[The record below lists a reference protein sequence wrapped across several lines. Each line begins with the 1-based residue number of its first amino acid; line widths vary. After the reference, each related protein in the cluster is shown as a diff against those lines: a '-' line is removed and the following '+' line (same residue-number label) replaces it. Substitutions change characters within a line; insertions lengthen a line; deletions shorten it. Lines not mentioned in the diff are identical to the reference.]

1 MRGFVPARYMNP
13 PPTSGSV
20 PFTLSP
26 GTRFGSYEILQRL
39 GAGAMGEVYRARDT
53 RLDREVAIKTLSLD
67 RSSQPEALS
76 RFEQEARSAC
86 ALNPPNIV
94 TIYELGHVNG
104 TRYIAM
110 ELVDGETVRTLLASG
125 PIAFRKSV
133 AIAAQIADGL
143 AKAHEMGV
151 IHRDLKP
158 ANLMVSR
165 DGTAKVLDFGLAKFR
180 KLDHTRSSDATTSIT
195 EHRTVM
201 GTVGY
206 MSPEQA
212 TGGEVDF
219 RSDQFSFGSVLYEMV
234 TGSPAFQK
242 ETHAETTAA
251 ILRDEP
257 ERLGARMLQA
267 PAPFIWIVERCL
279 AKDPNQ
285 RYASTRDLARDLA
298 AVRDRLADAPGRE
311 SEPRPNNLPVQRTA
325 FIGREHEAAGLRQL
339 LSRVDV
345 QLVTLTGPGGI
356 GKTRLA
362 LQVAGEIADQFP
374 GGVCFVAL
382 SAIGEAGMIASAIA
396 QAVGVRE
403 TGNTSPQDGLI
414 EYVVGLSQPMLLLL
428 DNFEHLVSA
437 APFVGQLL
445 TSGPQLKVVVT
456 SQAPLHIYGEHEFPV
471 PPLALPDPRSIPHLE
486 VLSRFPAVAL
496 FVARA
501 HAVKHE
507 FVLTKENAPAV
518 AAICSRLDGVP
529 LAIELAAARIKLLSP
544 SAMLTRLESRLN
556 LLTGGARDLPT
567 RQQTL
572 RNTVDW
578 SYGLLNDAEQTLF
591 RRFSVF
597 TGGCTLEGVEAVCD
611 TKGNLGLDVLDGMAS
626 LVDKSLVQQMEQ
638 ADKET
643 RFFMLSTIREYAL
656 ERLAKSDDES
666 ATRRAHAAYYLV
678 LAEEG
683 AEDIATHPEWLD
695 RFEIEHE
702 NFRLAID
709 YLIKSG
715 DADWGL
721 RTAAALFRF
730 WETREHLTEGRDA
743 IARVLALEG
752 AAARPK
758 LRARLLFAAAVLAGE
773 QGDYICA
780 QKMFEDSLE
789 TCLELNDNRGVAVAL
804 NALAVITRDR
814 GEIAAAALLFER
826 CVAIWK
832 DLGDPADIAR
842 ALSNLA
848 GVVKL
853 QGEYERAFLLYD
865 ECLTM
870 FRKVGDGA
878 GVAWTL
884 NCQGDVAREKGDI
897 VAARSFCEQSLSE
910 FRQLGDSWGI
920 ASTLSDLAGL
930 SCDQGNNAE
939 ARHLFGE
946 SIKLFQELGHKRGI
960 ARVLECLAVTA
971 AAQSNAE
978 QSLHLAG
985 AAAALRQRLGAPL
998 TPAGQPR
1005 LEKALEFARRTLG
1018 NAAGTAWMEGWAM
1031 PVEQAVQQALN
1042 CDAESGPRTRN
1053 SA

>member
-1 MRGFVPARYMNP
+1 MNP

-20 PFTLSP
+20 PSTLSP

-39 GAGAMGEVYRARDT
+39 GAGGMGEVYRAKDT
-53 RLDREVAIKTLSLD
+53 RLERQVAIKTLSLD
-67 RSSQPEALS
+67 RCSQSEALS

-86 ALNPPNIV
+86 ALNHPNIV

-110 ELVDGETVRTLLASG
+110 ELVDGETVRSLLASG
-125 PIAFRKSV
+125 PIPFRKAV

-143 AKAHEMGV
+143 AKAHEIGI

-158 ANLMVSR
+158 ENLMVSR
-165 DGTAKVLDFGLAKFR
+165 EGTAKVLDFGLAKLLR
-180 KLDHTRSSDATTSIT
+180 LGDARGSDASTTIT
-195 EHRTVM
+195 EHGTVM

-234 TGSPAFQK
+234 TGFPAFQK
-242 ETHAETTAA
+242 KTHAETTAA

-257 ERLGARMLQA
+257 ECLGARMLQA

-279 AKDPNQ
+279 AKDPKQ
-285 RYASTRDLARDLA
+285 RYDSTRDLARDLA
-298 AVRDRLADAPGRE
+298 AVRDRLADAHARE

-325 FIGREHEAAGLRQL
+325 FIGREHEATGLCQL

-382 SAIGEAGMIASAIA
+382 SAVGERGLIAPTIA

-403 TGNTSPQDGLI
+403 TGNTSPQESLI
-414 EYVVGLSQPMLLLL
+414 EYVGGLRQPMLLLL

-437 APFVGQLL
+437 APFVAQLL
-445 TSGPQLKVVVT
+445 TTGPKLKVVVT
-456 SQAPLHIYGEHEFPV
+456 SQAPLHVYGEHEFSV
-471 PPLALPDPRSIPHLE
+471 PPLALPDPKSIPPLE
-486 VLSRFPAVAL
+486 VLSRLPAIAL
-496 FVARA
+496 FVERA
-501 HAVKHE
+501 QAVKHE
-507 FVLTKENAPAV
+507 FTLTKENAPAV
-518 AAICSRLDGVP
+518 AAICSRLDGLP

-578 SYGLLNDAEQTLF
+578 SYGLLNGAEQTLF
-591 RRFSVF
+591 RRLSVF

-611 TKGNLGLDVLDGMAS
+611 TKGDLGLDVLDGMAS
-626 LVDKSLVQQMEQ
+626 MVDKSLVQQV
-638 ADKET
+638 DKET

-656 ERLAKSDDES
+656 ERLAESDDES

-683 AEDIATHPEWLD
+683 AEDIAAHPEWLD
-695 RFEIEHE
+695 RFEVEHE

-709 YLIKSG
+709 YLTRTG

-721 RTAAALFRF
+721 RIGAALFRF

-743 IARVLALEG
+743 IGRVLALEG

-758 LRARLLFAAAVLAGE
+758 LRARLLFAGAVLAGE
-773 QGDYICA
+773 QGDYGSA
-780 QKMFEDSLE
+780 QQMFEDSLE
-789 TCLELNDNRGVAVAL
+789 TCLELNDDRGVAVAL
-804 NALAVITRDR
+804 NALAVIARDR
-814 GEIAAAALLFER
+814 GEIAAASLLFER

-848 GVVKL
+848 SVMKL
-853 QGEYERAFLLYD
+853 QGEYERAFSLYD

-878 GVAWTL
+878 GIAWTL
-884 NCQGDVAREKGDI
+884 NYQGDVAREKADC

-910 FRQLGDSWGI
+910 FRQLRDSWGI
-920 ASTLSDLAGL
+920 ASTLSDLASL

-939 ARHLFGE
+939 ARRLYGE
-946 SIKLFQELGHKRGI
+946 SIKVFQELGHQRGI
-960 ARVLECLAVTA
+960 ARALECLAVSA

-998 TPAGQPR
+998 TPAEQPR

-1018 NAAGTAWMEGWAM
+1018 NTAGLTAWMEGWAM
-1031 PVEQAVQQALN
+1031 PVEQAVHEALN
-1042 CDAESGPRTRN
+1042 CDAESDLRT
-1053 SA
+1053 